1 MGKDRSRAVRTKPKR
16 KSIKAK
22 TTNFGSKRKLS
33 RMGKMQKKG
42 LSGPSAHFVTRSK
55 ALKILQVSLKDFR
68 RLCIL
73 KGIYPRDPKKKLKGA
88 NKTYYHLKDILFL
101 SHEPLLNKF
110 REFKTFLKRIKK
122 YLGKNEIDD
131 AKRAYDHK
139 PTYTLDHLVK
149 ERYPRFQD
157 AVADIDDALTLVHL
171 FAYLPSS
178 KGVTSKKTQVCSR
191 LAREWQLWVTKSHS
205 LTKVF
210 ISVKGIYYQAEVN
223 GQKVIWIVPHKFTQ
237 SVPSDIDLSIM
248 LTFLE
253 FYETLLGFVLFKL
266 YNDIGFRYPPAILQS
281 KEVQGEFLRSLVT
294 ESISKSKPSNDVDEN
309 QPKSKKQK
317 TSKSE
322 SKPFQSKNV
331 KVVDPDVTPEMLQRM
346 GTIDAVLKKIEKIS
360 KEEEDGNNMEEDEEK
375 DKDENDEDAEDPDD
389 PALLDETAKLVKDKQ
404 KEMSKFKKLFKGLKF
419 YVSREV
425 PRDTLE
431 FAILSMNGDV
441 AYEVDGNP
449 KDLQGVTHVIT
460 DRETGGLIKER
471 IANCEYIQP
480 QWVFDSIN
488 ARMLLP
494 VSRYDPAS
502 EDLPPHLS
510 PFVDN
515 HKLGYIPAYAKELEE
530 LKAARMV
537 PSLRK
542 KEAAASDENEKNDDK
557 DEKNPEDE
565 EEYISEDEA
574 DRKAGKEYSEE
585 LQNELKRS
593 RKDMEES
600 TDESEDIESEE
611 DDDEEE
617 EDDGEEDSENDE
629 DEEDEDEEDEE
640 ESDDDDEME
649 EEKPKKKEAA
659 KPTKNAEPEVAKKA
673 PKELQ
678 FIPCSSFTGAK
689 KGYYFKKGALGLGYY
704 KFINREITF
713 AGGSGMSKRAKRRQE
728 EAEELQ
734 RSKMV
739 MKGKAKRLYNKMQH
753 GIKEKQHEI
762 QKLKRRRERLEKGN

>member
-178 KGVTSKKTQVCSR
+178 KGVTSKKIQVCSR

-294 ESISKSKPSNDVDEN
+294 ESISKPQPSNKVDKNE
-309 QPKSKKQK
+309 PKSKKQK
-317 TSKSE
+317 ISKDGQ
-322 SKPFQSKNV
+322 KPFQSKSI

-346 GTIDAVLKKIEKIS
+346 GTLDAVLKKIEEIS
-360 KEEEDGNNMEEDEEK
+360 KEEDENNMEEDEGN

-431 FAILSMNGDV
+431 FSILSMNGDV

-460 DRETGGLIKER
+460 DREIGGLVKER
-471 IANCEYIQP
+471 ISKCEYIQP

-494 VSRYDPAS
+494 IARYDPAS

-530 LKAARMV
+530 LKAARIV

-542 KEAAASDENEKNDDK
+542 KETISDEKEKNGE
-557 DEKNPEDE
+557 DEKNPEDD
-565 EEYISEDEA
+565 EEYVSEDEA

-585 LQNELKRS
+585 LQKELKRS
-593 RKDMEES
+593 RKEMEES
-600 TDESEDIESEE
+600 SDESEDIESEE
-611 DDDEEE
+611 EEDEEEDNDDEEESDNDEEDDEEE
-617 EDDGEEDSENDE
+617 ESDDG
-629 DEEDEDEEDEE
+629 
-640 ESDDDDEME
+640 EME
-649 EEKPKKKEAA
+649 EEKPQKKETA
-659 KPTKNAEPEVAKKA
+659 KSTKNAEPAAKKA

-678 FIPCSSFTGAK
+678 FIPCSSFSGAK

-704 KFINREITF
+704 KFIEREITF
-713 AGGSGMSKRAKRRQE
+713 TGGSGMSKRGKRKQE

-739 MKGKAKRLYNKMQH
+739 MKGKAKRLYNRMQH
-753 GIKEKQHEI
+753 GIKEKKHEI
-762 QKLKRRRERLEKGN
+762 HKLKRRRERLEKGN